1 MLNNFQEVIIIF
13 FSILITTVLIY
24 YHWAAMLI
32 THLTIRKTSMPFR
45 TIEDLYYN
53 TNFRISLL
61 PNSAQE
67 DDFAQSADPMFQK
80 IYSERI
86 KPHLQEYSA
95 YPIQSIKDN
104 INFIQNDYK
113 TAVYTLYESAM

>member
-1 MLNNFQEVIIIF
+1 
-13 FSILITTVLIY
+13 
-24 YHWAAMLI
+24 MLI
-32 THLTIRKTSMPFR
+32 THLTVRKTSMPFR

-67 DDFAQSADPMFQK
+67 DDFAQSADPMFRK
-80 IYSERI
+80 IYEERI

-95 YPIQSIKDN
+95 YPILSIKDN
-104 INFIQNDYK
+104 INFIRNDYK
-113 TAVYTLYESAM
+113 TAVYTLYGSAM